1 MAGRNGILFNH
12 WWFNH
17 WWLTDSKIAEYLLNI
32 NIIYKLLI
40 EA

>member
-17 WWLTDSKIAEYLLNI
+17 WWLTDSKIAEYLFNI